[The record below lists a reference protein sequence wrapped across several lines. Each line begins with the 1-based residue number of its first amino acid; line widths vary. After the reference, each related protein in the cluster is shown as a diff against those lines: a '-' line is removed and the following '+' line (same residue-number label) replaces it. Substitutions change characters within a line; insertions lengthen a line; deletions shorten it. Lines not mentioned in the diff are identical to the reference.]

1 MAPFGMDLA
10 TQCDDM
16 AKILHILKSE
26 PDETVARVI
35 EAQSVDEEVAVVSL
49 YRDEITGHAV
59 DWSRLVED
67 IFAYDRV
74 ICWW

>member
-1 MAPFGMDLA
+1 
-10 TQCDDM
+10 M
-16 AKILHILKSE
+16 AKVLHILKSE
-26 PDETVARVI
+26 PDETITRVI
-35 EAQSVDEEVAVVSL
+35 EAQSVNAEVAVVSL
-49 YRDEITGHAV
+49 YRDEISGNAV

>member
-1 MAPFGMDLA
+1 MS
-10 TQCDDM
+10 
-16 AKILHILKSE
+16 KILHILKSE
-26 PDETVARVI
+26 PDETVAGVI
-35 EAQSVDEEVAVVSL
+35 EAQSLDGDVAVVSL
-49 YRDEITGHAV
+49 YRDEITGQSV

>member
-1 MAPFGMDLA
+1 MSR
-10 TQCDDM
+10 
-16 AKILHILKSE
+16 ILHILKSE
-26 PDETVARVI
+26 PDETVAGVI
-35 EAQSVDEEVAVVSL
+35 EAQSVEGEVAVVSL
-49 YRDEITGHAV
+49 YRDEITGQSV

>member
-1 MAPFGMDLA
+1 
-10 TQCDDM
+10 M

-26 PDETVARVI
+26 PDETVAGVI
-35 EAQSVDEEVAVVSL
+35 EAQSVEEEVAVVSL
-49 YRDEITGHAV
+49 YRDEITGNAV

>member
-1 MAPFGMDLA
+1 
-10 TQCDDM
+10 M
-16 AKILHILKSE
+16 AKVLHILKSE
-26 PDETVARVI
+26 PDETITRVI
-35 EAQSVDEEVAVVSL
+35 EAQSVKAEVAVVSL
-49 YRDEITGHAV
+49 YRDEISGNAV